1 MAYQKKQWK
10 NRISTN
16 PLRRLLTPTDGS
28 SAYTVDVS
36 RAEGTVTEE
45 GDAFN
50 ADTMNDLED
59 RIEAGIGAGSNIVAA
74 PEATSVASRAYS
86 VNEFLVYDNKFYKVI
101 SAIAAGA
108 SLVPGV
114 NLQER
119 TVGQE
124 LSSFINTDNGVHDQL
139 HYGNTPFYLDYQGG
153 KWGWNSSPARGAGT
167 FHPFKTI
174 HSQSYNLGARG
185 VTDLGELHEYR
196 YINAER
202 VYSQGYAQGKADA
215 RVTAI
220 SVGGLAFGGQNI
232 SSLAVTPGAFY
243 FMRCHTWKVETNQLS
258 LSGCEVYGGDWYMT
272 DGDGNGDHVFLLKA
286 TSSIIYANHEILTW
300 WYKGLGFSIG

>member
-74 PEATSVASRAYS
+74 PEATSIASRAYS

-124 LSSFINTDNGVHDQL
+124 LSSSIGTDNGVYDQL

-174 HSQSYNLGARG
+174 HSQTYYIGARG
-185 VTDLGELHEYR
+185 VVDMGEFHEYR
-196 YINAER
+196 YIN
-202 VYSQGYAQGKADA
+202 
-215 RVTAI
+215 T
-220 SVGGLAFGGQNI
+220 QNI
-232 SSLAVTPGAFY
+232 PPVFTAADRNYSAVIEQYGAAEWY
-243 FMRCHTWKVETNQLS
+243 DNVAAAGWTYVG
-258 LSGCEVYGGDWYMT
+258 SGIIGVSWNDYEWVRPVNFSVNY
-272 DGDGNGDHVFLLKA
+272 DGSGNIHITMG
-286 TSSIIYANHEILTW
+286 
-300 WYKGLGFSIG
+300 SIGAAYHRPTVSVTVRNYYCRVQ

>member
-124 LSSFINTDNGVHDQL
+124 LSSSISTDNGVYDQL

-174 HSQSYNLGARG
+174 HAQTYNIYSRG
-185 VTDLGELHEYR
+185 VVDMGEFHEYR
-196 YINAER
+196 YINTNGIPPVTWVFDR
-202 VYSQGYAQGKADA
+202 GYSQTVRRTAVDLWDNVAQAGW
-215 RVTAI
+215 TYLGSAI
-220 SVGGLAFGGQNI
+220 IHSNLVGWQWIRPAAIDISYDGAGNI
-232 SSLAVTPGAFY
+232 HIT
-243 FMRCHTWKVETNQLS
+243 
-258 LSGCEVYGGDWYMT
+258 GGDWGVH
-272 DGDGNGDHVFLLKA
+272 DQ
-286 TSSIIYANHEILTW
+286 ELT
-300 WYKGLGFSIG
+300 LQVTVRNFFCRVQ

>member
-124 LSSFINTDNGVHDQL
+124 LSSSIGTDNGVYDQL

-174 HSQSYNLGARG
+174 HSQTYNIYSRG
-185 VTDLGELHEYR
+185 VVDMGEFHEYR
-196 YINAER
+196 YINTNGIPPVTWAFDR
-202 VYSQGYAQGKADA
+202 NYSTTVRRTAADWWDNVAQAGWTYLGSGIIGSNLIGWQWIRPA
-215 RVTAI
+215 AI
-220 SVGGLAFGGQNI
+220 TLEYDGAGNI
-232 SSLAVTPGAFY
+232 HIHA
-243 FMRCHTWKVETNQLS
+243 
-258 LSGCEVYGGDWYMT
+258 GDWGVHDQDLT
-272 DGDGNGDHVFLLKA
+272 P
-286 TSSIIYANHEILTW
+286 SITVRN
-300 WYKGLGFSIG
+300 FFCRVQ

>member
-124 LSSFINTDNGVHDQL
+124 LSSSIGTDNGVYDQL

-202 VYSQGYAQGKADA
+202 VYSQGYTQGKADA
-215 RVTAI
+215 RVTGI
-220 SVGGLAFGGQNI
+220 SVGGMSWAYNTNGI
-232 SSLAVTPGAFY
+232 SVTNGAFY
-243 FMRCHTWKVETNQLS
+243 FIRCHTWLVETNQLS
-258 LSGCEVYGGDWYMT
+258 LAGCEIYGGDWYMT
-272 DGDGNGDHVFLLKA
+272 DGDGNGDHVWLVKA
-286 TSSIIYANHEILTW
+286 TSNVISSNREVMSW
-300 WYKGLGFSIG
+300 SYKMLGFYIG

>member
-74 PEATSVASRAYS
+74 PEATSIASRAYS
-86 VNEFLVYDNKFYKVI
+86 VNEFLVYDNKFYKVT
-101 SAIAAGA
+101 SPIALGA

-124 LSSFINTDNGVHDQL
+124 LSDSIGTDAGVYDQL

-174 HSQSYNLGARG
+174 HSQTYNIYSRG
-185 VTDLGELHEYR
+185 VVDMGEFHEYR
-196 YINAER
+196 YINTNGIPPVVTSTEKWYTRTLSSDGGAREAHWYDNVASSGWTYLGSGIMEAYFAR
-202 VYSQGYAQGKADA
+202 DRWEWYRPASYSITYDA
-215 RVTAI
+215 NGNIAVHAYSGDWR
-220 SVGGLAFGGQNI
+220 GGQGGSATLEVKVRN
-232 SSLAVTPGAFY
+232 FY
-243 FMRCHTWKVETNQLS
+243 CRVQ
-258 LSGCEVYGGDWYMT
+258 
-272 DGDGNGDHVFLLKA
+272 
-286 TSSIIYANHEILTW
+286 
-300 WYKGLGFSIG
+300 

>member
-74 PEATSVASRAYS
+74 PEATSIASRAYN
-86 VNEFLVYDNKFYKVI
+86 VNEFLVYDNKFYKVV

-124 LSSFINTDNGVHDQL
+124 LSDSISTDAGVYNQL

-153 KWGWNSSPARGAGT
+153 KWGWNSSPARGAAT
-167 FHPFKTI
+167 FRPFKTI
-174 HSQSYNLGARG
+174 HSQSYNIGARG
-185 VTDLGELHEYR
+185 VVDLGEFHEYR
-196 YINAER
+196 YINTSGIPLDIYAEDFGR
-202 VYSQGYAQGKADA
+202 SQAIGPNDHVANWYFNAAKSGWTFLGAGIIRTWYDGWNWYRPASYGCDYDA
-215 RVTAI
+215 AGNVHAWGD
-220 SVGGLAFGGQNI
+220 S
-232 SSLAVTPGAFY
+232 
-243 FMRCHTWKVETNQLS
+243 
-258 LSGCEVYGGDWYMT
+258 GDWRA
-272 DGDGNGDHVFLLKA
+272 DGGA
-286 TSSIIYANHEILTW
+286 TIGVTVRCYYA
-300 WYKGLGFSIG
+300 KVR